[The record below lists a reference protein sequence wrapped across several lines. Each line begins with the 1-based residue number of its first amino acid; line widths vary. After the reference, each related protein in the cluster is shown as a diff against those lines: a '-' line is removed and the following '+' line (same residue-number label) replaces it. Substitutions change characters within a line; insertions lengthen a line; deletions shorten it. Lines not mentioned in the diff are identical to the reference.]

1 MALPDFLKKGWTD
14 FKGLTP
20 LQQMAYLLVMI
31 GIVSGLVVT
40 VFYASRPDYQVLF
53 ANLAADDAG
62 KIVSY
67 LKDNKIPY
75 KLEGGGTSIL
85 VASKDV
91 YETRMALA
99 TNGMPLGGAEGWEIF
114 DGKSMGMTDFEQ
126 KVNYQRAIQ
135 GELARTIQQIDK
147 VDKARVHI
155 VVPEEALFAQEKK
168 EATASVIVKMRGKA
182 ELEKDEVQGIV
193 HLVSSAV
200 EGLKPSN
207 VTVMNAAGQI
217 LTKPA
222 DEEDGGGMSAS
233 LLETKRQVEREKEK
247 QIVTLLTKTIGSGKI
262 VASVSADIDFTQVR
276 KHEEKFDPDGQVVR
290 SEQTSDESETG
301 TEAAA
306 AGAPGTASNA
316 PTQPAES
323 PTGQNSNSARK
334 KGGTVNYEISK
345 VTSEVVTPAG
355 EIKRLSIAVMVDGK
369 YESVAGQ
376 KDGNGKPKMKYIP
389 WDKKEMT
396 QFEELVKKAVGFDQ
410 TRGDQ
415 IEVANVSFQGQED
428 WTDVGAPSGN
438 RELIVPLVKYGLALL
453 GAVAFF
459 FLVLRPL
466 IRWLTTEEE
475 PINDEVLAKLLP
487 GRVTDVEEKL
497 LAAGAEP
504 KHPEDHQ
511 IEDMRKQL
519 HDRRRVVVD
528 NARRDRKAITLMVRK
543 WLKEDEHGKNAP
555 GNA

>member
-1 MALPDFLKKGWTD
+1 
-14 FKGLTP
+14 
-20 LQQMAYLLVMI
+20 
-31 GIVSGLVVT
+31 
-40 VFYASRPDYQVLF
+40 
-53 ANLAADDAG
+53 
-62 KIVSY
+62 
-67 LKDNKIPY
+67 
-75 KLEGGGTSIL
+75 
-85 VASKDV
+85 
-91 YETRMALA
+91 
-99 TNGMPLGGAEGWEIF
+99 
-114 DGKSMGMTDFEQ
+114 
-126 KVNYQRAIQ
+126 
-135 GELARTIQQIDK
+135 
-147 VDKARVHI
+147 
-155 VVPEEALFAQEKK
+155 
-168 EATASVIVKMRGKA
+168 MRGKA

-200 EGLKPSN
+200 EGLKPGN

-323 PTGQNSNSARK
+323 PTGQNSNS
-334 KGGTVNYEISK
+334 
-345 VTSEVVTPAG
+345 PAG